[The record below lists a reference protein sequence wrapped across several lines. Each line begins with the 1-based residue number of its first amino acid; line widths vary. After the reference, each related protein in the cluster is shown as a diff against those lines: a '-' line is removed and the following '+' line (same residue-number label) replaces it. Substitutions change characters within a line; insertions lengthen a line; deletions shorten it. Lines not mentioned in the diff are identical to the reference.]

1 MNFKMRSCSWSCL
14 SLTYSSGLGRI
25 REKTSG
31 LPKARVKGVRMG
43 VRAERKWDYHTHRN
57 APWAEPQKP
66 IQEKPESHKL
76 KLSKLSVHQIK
87 FHKMDFY
94 FLKSKFCYSQYT
106 SPVPTNW
113 LIYNS
118 FIGCINVASVY
129 FKAREALGCLS
140 DRTGPRS
147 PRGFSL

>member
-1 MNFKMRSCSWSCL
+1 MNFKMRSRSWSCL
-14 SLTYSSGLGRI
+14 SLTYSSDLGRI

-31 LPKARVKGVRMG
+31 LPKARVKDVRMG
-43 VRAERKWDYHTHRN
+43 VRAERKWDYHTHKN

-66 IQEKPESHKL
+66 IQEKAESHKL
-76 KLSKLSVHQIK
+76 KLRKLLVHQIK

-106 SPVPTNW
+106 FPMPTNW
-113 LIYNS
+113 FVYNS
-118 FIGCINVASVY
+118 FIGCINVASAC

-140 DRTGPRS
+140 GRTGPRS